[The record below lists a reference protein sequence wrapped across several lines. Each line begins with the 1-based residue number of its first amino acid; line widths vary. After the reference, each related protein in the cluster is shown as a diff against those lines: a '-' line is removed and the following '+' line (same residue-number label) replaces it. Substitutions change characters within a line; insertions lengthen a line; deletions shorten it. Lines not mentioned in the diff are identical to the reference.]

1 MCGETGISDSTSIP
15 ESARWCRCKCA
26 CRICNREE
34 HKASAGAQI
43 YCTNNRTRGC
53 IGRST
58 HTSDMHSNACLSFQY
73 SHRVPIQ
80 KEQRLIHPDDS
91 IRCYSGSN
99 NTTLC
104 TKHRTMY
111 RQKSRTL
118 FTYHSSWMFLLVT
131 LIALIGNS
139 SAASL
144 TVSHFLF
151 SFKYFPWK
159 SWVNFLTVITTI

>member
-1 MCGETGISDSTSIP
+1 MCGETGITDSTSIP
-15 ESARWCRCKCA
+15 ESTRWCRCKCA
-26 CRICNREE
+26 RRICSREGL
-34 HKASAGAQI
+34 KASAGAQT
-43 YCTNNRTRGC
+43 YCTKNRNRGC
-53 IGRST
+53 LGRST

-73 SHRVPIQ
+73 SHRVPVQ
-80 KEQRLIHPDDS
+80 KEQRRIHPDES
-91 IRCYSGSN
+91 VRCHSN

-104 TKHRTMY
+104 TKYRTMY

-118 FTYHSSWMFLLVT
+118 FTNHSSWMFLLVA

-151 SFKYFPWK
+151 FF
-159 SWVNFLTVITTI
+159 